1 MRLRLRRRPAQT
13 PVTRIGWGEKQKL
26 SDPEMAKLRA
36 DLAEALKKRTPMI
49 CGLGEDAQAAAEA
62 GLGISIGAP
71 VPAFSPRHHYGG
83 AGTVHRTGTIDIQID
98 KTTGEV
104 RAVWFRCLS
113 LPFTVSEVQDDLPVN
128 PVRDIAVEEI
138 TYAELPRED
147 GSP

>member
-1 MRLRLRRRPAQT
+1 MRLWPRRRPAFG
-13 PVTRIGWGEKQKL
+13 IGWDEKQKL
-26 SDPEMAKLRA
+26 SGAELAQLRA

-83 AGTVHRTGTIDIQID
+83 AGTFHRTGTIDIEID

-104 RAVWFRCLS
+104 RAAWFRCLS
-113 LPFTVSEVQDDLPVN
+113 LPFTVSEVQDDVPPG
-128 PVRDIAVEEI
+128 PVRDIAIEEI